1 MKNIAISA
9 LFAKASGA
17 TLKHKMEMLA
27 DRAAPA
33 PILIAASYD
42 IGGGKYCSDTAV
54 EAAVGAVSIAT
65 AALDKTKKD
74 TATKV
79 ELDKQ
84 IGLKKIKDAAVVA
97 ANAAMKDLLDKDNTA

>member
-17 TLKHKMEMLA
+17 ALKHKMEMLA

-42 IGGGKYCSDTAV
+42 IGGGKACSDAGV
-54 EAAVGAVSIAT
+54 EAAVGAVGVAV

-84 IGLKKIKDAAVVA
+84 LAAKKLKDAAVVKA
-97 ANAAMKDLLDKDNTA
+97 NTDMKALLDADNAA